1 MSKFRT
7 KNDSHST
14 VKTVQSVGCQ
24 QSLSPIFAAMKE
36 LLYFVFAVVLI
47 SCTQTEPA
55 ESETAPPKEKVEL
68 NPIQK
73 IEEAHSKQDFLSKDV
88 VQFDIILKF
97 GGTERLNGSMT
108 LATNSSRG
116 HISYENGKDLYFD
129 QNKVFVSPETENTAS
144 ARFSAYTWQYFFLFP
159 YKLSDP
165 GTNWSKV
172 TEANLNGN
180 VYNSQKLTFGDGV
193 GDAPDD
199 WYITYS
205 DSESNLMEVAAY
217 IVTAGS
223 TVEEAEE
230 DPHAI
235 SYHDYKDVDG
245 IVLAHSWQFREWR
258 KDSGLTRQL
267 GSAELSNFK
276 FIEADK
282 SDLLAPE
289 GSIEIEQFNYPIP

>member
-1 MSKFRT
+1 
-7 KNDSHST
+7 
-14 VKTVQSVGCQ
+14 
-24 QSLSPIFAAMKE
+24 
-36 LLYFVFAVVLI
+36 
-47 SCTQTEPA
+47 
-55 ESETAPPKEKVEL
+55 
-68 NPIQK
+68 
-73 IEEAHSKQDFLSKDV
+73 
-88 VQFDIILKF
+88 
-97 GGTERLNGSMT
+97 
-108 LATNSSRG
+108 
-116 HISYENGKDLYFD
+116 
-129 QNKVFVSPETENTAS
+129 
-144 ARFSAYTWQYFFLFP
+144 
-159 YKLSDP
+159 
-165 GTNWSKV
+165 
-172 TEANLNGN
+172 LNGN

-245 IVLAHSWQFREWR
+245 IALAHSWQFREWR

-289 GSIEIEQFNYPIP
+289 GSIEIE